1 MAKKHWI
8 AGAVPKSH
16 EGIFSAKAKRAG
28 MSTSGT
34 AQGEQ
39 SRVTPPNSAA
49 HGVCPVLARLRHAV
63 MSARCRL
70 SGANRTRCAH
80 FELSRS
86 WPVADLPTR

>member
-49 HGVCPVLARLRHAV
+49 HGVCPVLALPGSVRNRRRLPLMRV
-63 MSARCRL
+63 KQKRF
-70 SGANRTRCAH
+70 AH
-80 FELSRS
+80 FEFFAS
-86 WPVADLPTR
+86 